1 MEARRGIAMSRCTV
15 IIPVYNSF
23 AEALAC
29 IHSVL
34 EHTAGE
40 YRLLV
45 VDDASPEGRL
55 ADHLPAA
62 VRRDPRLTL
71 VRNER
76 NLGFVKTCN
85 AAMRQ
90 AGPDDVVLLNSDTE
104 VTTGWLARM
113 RAAAYSSPRI
123 GTVTPFT
130 NNGEVCSLPK
140 PFSDNSL
147 PPGYSLAEFA
157 ALVEASSQREYP
169 ELPTCIGF
177 CVYIKREL
185 LERVGLFDEK
195 SFGRGYGEENDLSC
209 RAQAA
214 GYSDVLDDA
223 TFVYHKGRM
232 SFRGE
237 TAHLSVKHL
246 AVLEKKHPGYQQR
259 IQDFVMADPLHA
271 VHTRVYDAMLHR
283 WLESNDYSVLHLL
296 HKEPSQ
302 GESALP
308 GGVEYHVG
316 DLVRS
321 SSAAHWSFF
330 ANEQG
335 GYSLKA
341 HLPGQER
348 VFRFSSAGFD
358 FYRLLDP
365 ALFSVVHL
373 HHASRFPYSAVA
385 AALRRHGRYFV
396 SLHDF
401 ALCCPR
407 LHLVNREG
415 RYCGPDGCPDR
426 CEDLKPEVRQLQATT
441 ASVLRGARAVFHFS
455 QSTRQHYAQRVGDE
469 YPWRLLEH
477 GIRIAEGRNGRPT
490 AEPRVPKPEA
500 GEPLRVAFLGG
511 ISTIKGS
518 QLVRRL
524 AAYRKLPSGAPVE
537 WHLVGLFEGP
547 VPENVV
553 NHGRYVRDELPA
565 VIERVRPHLV
575 AIASIC
581 PETYCY
587 TLEESLVCG
596 IPVLVTPLGAP
607 AERVR
612 EYGCGWILPALEV
625 DAFLGQLDAILGR
638 WDEYQA
644 VRRRIAVLPLRTA
657 AEVGTRYTECY
668 RGACGPKKARSSS
681 RLLEAIEELHRA
693 KGHRVAPA
701 RLWAG
706 RALNRSLRLLEAAG
720 VRRFTAHMAARMLP
734 GRWHQAIHELR
745 VNATRS
751 AQL

>member
-1 MEARRGIAMSRCTV
+1 MRPCTV
-15 IIPVYNSF
+15 IVPVYNSF
-23 AEALAC
+23 PEALAC
-29 IHSVL
+29 IRSVL
-34 EHTAGE
+34 AQTAGE

-45 VDDASPEGRL
+45 FDDASPEGRL
-55 ADHLPAA
+55 AQFLPDE
-62 VRRDPRLTL
+62 VRRDPHLTL
-71 VRNER
+71 VRNDR

-85 AAMRQ
+85 EAMRQ
-90 AGPDDVVLLNSDTE
+90 AGQDDVVLLNSDTE
-104 VTTGWLARM
+104 VTAGWLERL
-113 RAAAYSSPRI
+113 RAAAYSDPQI

-130 NNGEVCSLPK
+130 NNGEVCSLPN
-140 PFSDNSL
+140 PFADNAL
-147 PPGYSLAEFA
+147 PPGYGLDEFA
-157 ALVEASSQREYP
+157 ALIESCSQRAYP

-177 CVYIKREL
+177 CVYIKREVL
-185 LERVGLFDEK
+185 DRVGLFDED

-214 GYSDVLDDA
+214 GYRDVLDDA

-232 SFRGE
+232 SFRDE
-237 TAHLSVKHL
+237 TAQLSLKNL
-246 AVLEKKHPGYQQR
+246 AILEKKHPGYQRR
-259 IQDFVMADPLHA
+259 IQDFVMANSLHA
-271 VHTRVYDAMLHR
+271 VHTRVYDAMLRR
-283 WLESNDYSVLHLL
+283 WLESNEYSVLHLL
-296 HKEPSQ
+296 HKEPST

-321 SSAAHWSFF
+321 SAGAHWSFY

-341 HLPGQER
+341 HIPGRER
-348 VFRFSSAGFD
+348 VFHFNATDFD

-365 ALFSVVHL
+365 ALFNVVHL

-407 LHLVNREG
+407 LHLVDREG
-415 RYCGPDGCPDR
+415 HYCGPNGCPDR
-426 CEDLKPEVRQLQATT
+426 CDDRRAEVRQLQTTT

-455 QSTRQHYAQRVGDE
+455 HSTREHYAQRVGND

-477 GIRIAEGRNGRPT
+477 GIRMAEGRNGRPA
-490 AEPRVPKPEA
+490 AETRVPKPEG

-518 QLVRRL
+518 QLVRQL
-524 AAYRKLPSGAPVE
+524 AAHRTLPSGAPVE
-537 WHLVGLFEGP
+537 WHLIGLFEGP

-565 VIERVRPHLV
+565 VMRRVRPHLV

-607 AERVR
+607 AERVT
-612 EYGCGWILPALEV
+612 EYGCGWVLPALEV
-625 DAFLGQLDAILGR
+625 DAFLGRLDGILAR
-638 WDEYQA
+638 WNEYQA
-644 VRRRIAVLPLRTA
+644 VRGRIAVLPLRTTS
-657 AEVGTRYTECY
+657 EVGARYTECY
-668 RGACGPKKARSSS
+668 RSVCGLKKARSAS
-681 RLLEAIEELHRA
+681 RVLETIEELHRV

-720 VRRFTAHMAARMLP
+720 VRRFTAHVAARMLP
-734 GRWHQAIHELR
+734 GRWHRAIHELR
-745 VNATRS
+745 MSATRS